1 MSDAGD
7 RIEFPGGHG
16 RLDRAYWLSRCE
28 RFRVE
33 TADGTPLGRVE
44 EVHYYARLDQ
54 PDELIVRVGLFGLRR
69 LNVPVEAVRRINPSE
84 QRLTLAPEASAQT
97 RTAPRPNAA

>member
-1 MSDAGD
+1 M
-7 RIEFPGGHG
+7 EFPGGHG
-16 RLDRAYWLSRCE
+16 RLDRAYWLSRCA

-44 EVHYYARLDQ
+44 EVHYFARLDQ

-69 LNVPVEAVRRINPSE
+69 LSVPVEAVRRINPSE

-97 RTAPRPNAA
+97 RTTRRHNAA